1 MLFCVSAGFADTDS
15 EESDFWL
22 CPSGEAALYSIS
34 GASYGGGF
42 AFGYGKGS
50 SIGMKVIKFFNSEGT
65 SVLEL
70 NFLLRFYFYGKR
82 AYSGPFLQF
91 LGGPALFFDNNE
103 SGFYI
108 PSKIGVFS
116 IGMSY
121 GWRFL
126 IKDKWFIEPYI
137 RGGYPYLAGA
147 GLSAGIRF

>member
-1 MLFCVSAGFADTDS
+1 M
-15 EESDFWL
+15 
-22 CPSGEAALYSIS
+22 
-34 GASYGGGF
+34 
-42 AFGYGKGS
+42 
-50 SIGMKVIKFFNSEGT
+50 

-82 AYSGPFLQF
+82 AYSGPFIQF
-91 LGGPALFFDNNE
+91 IGGPALFFDNE
-103 SGFYI
+103 SGFSI